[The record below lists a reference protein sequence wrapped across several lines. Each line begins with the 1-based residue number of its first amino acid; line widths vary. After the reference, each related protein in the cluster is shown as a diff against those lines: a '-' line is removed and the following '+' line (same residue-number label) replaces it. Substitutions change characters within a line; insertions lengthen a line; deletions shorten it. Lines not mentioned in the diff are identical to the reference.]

1 MPTTAVLPYLASPG
15 SLTTIFDRIKRAA
28 TPDRITGEVV
38 ENSFQMKG
46 GAGRAI
52 LPYLKRINF
61 VGSDGVPTELYRKF
75 RNDVTSGRAV
85 ADAVLHGY
93 APLKALNERFYEAND
108 ADLKALIIQVTG
120 AASDSSAVTQTLGTL
135 KKLVSYADFRGAP
148 AEDQTARQSPPAL
161 PPADTP
167 QPPPAPRE
175 NAQSLGLN
183 LAYTINLNLPAT
195 SDQAVFN
202 AIFRSLKEH
211 LLSARDE

>member
-1 MPTTAVLPYLASPG
+1 MPNTAVLPYLASPG
-15 SLTTIFDRIKRAA
+15 SIATVFDRIRKAA
-28 TPDRITGEVV
+28 TPDRVTGEVV
-38 ENSFQMKG
+38 EGTFLMKG

-61 VGSDGVPTELYRKF
+61 VGSDGVPTDLYRKF
-75 RNDVTSGRAV
+75 RNDSTSGRAV

-93 APLKALNERFYEAND
+93 APLKALNERFYELSD
-108 ADLKALIIQVTG
+108 SELRALIIEVTG
-120 AASDSSAVTQTLGTL
+120 AASDSSAAAATLGTL
-135 KKLVSYADFRGAP
+135 KKLISYADFRAPPAVEEGASH
-148 AEDQTARQSPPAL
+148 QPAL
-161 PPADTP
+161 PPADA
-167 QPPPAPRE
+167 PPRAQV
-175 NAQSLGLN
+175 QSLGLN

>member
-1 MPTTAVLPYLASPG
+1 MPTAVLPYLASPG
-15 SLTTIFDRIKRAA
+15 SLTTVFDRIKKAA
-28 TPDRITGEVV
+28 TPDRVTGDVV
-38 ENSFQMKG
+38 QSTFLMKG
-46 GAGRAI
+46 GAGNAI

-61 VGSDGVPTELYRKF
+61 VGSDGVPTDLYRRF
-75 RNDVTSGRAV
+75 RNDATAGRAA

-93 APLKALNERFYEAND
+93 APLRALNERFYELSD
-108 ADLKALIIQVTG
+108 GELKSLIIQVTG

-135 KKLVSYADFRGAP
+135 KKLIGYADFRAAAPEENGSREHQPALPP
-148 AEDQTARQSPPAL
+148 AEPPPAL
-161 PPADTP
+161 PPARDSG
-167 QPPPAPRE
+167 
-175 NAQSLGLN
+175 QSLGLN